1 MVYMEEDE
9 DVITY
14 LESEIDGTV
23 IPGGLTR
30 HESGT
35 YTAIIR
41 TEEGNTESWLVTDDK
56 AYHMLTWA
64 KHDDVRPL
72 INSCPYPRP
81 SPPLSLFKYL
91 Q

>member
-1 MVYMEEDE
+1 MEEDE

-23 IPGGLTR
+23 HQVTK
-30 HESGT
+30 HENGT

-41 TEEGNTESWLVTDDK
+41 TDDGYTESWMVTDEK
-56 AYHMLTWA
+56 AYLMLTWA